1 MSRVAITGATGL
13 VGGNLAKALLE
24 RGHEVVCTKR
34 STSRTDHL
42 DELDVS
48 WVEATLGDPSSL
60 EAAFEGAQAVF
71 HCAAAVSI
79 KAKVTPTLHAAN
91 VVGTENILA
100 ACRAAGIERLV
111 HCSSTVAVGLATGD
125 ADANEDT
132 PWNFGDFGL
141 ADGYATTKRQSEE
154 LALGTED
161 LDVVAV
167 NPGFMFGPY
176 DVRPSSGALLLEV
189 VNRKVPGYSGG
200 VNSFVDVRDV
210 AEGMVLAMERGQRG
224 ERYILGGEN
233 LTYGQVFERIA
244 AVAGTK
250 APGLGVPY
258 WLAAVTGLFGDL
270 GEAITGK
277 EPLLNSNSMRWGYAE
292 GFRFSSDK
300 ARADL
305 GYTTR
310 PLEEGIAAALTW
322 FREHDMVG
330 PLPNF
335 P

>member
-1 MSRVAITGATGL
+1 MRVAITGATGL
-13 VGGNLAKALLE
+13 VGGNLAKALLDSG
-24 RGHEVVCTKR
+24 REVVATKR
-34 STSRTDHL
+34 ATSRTDHL
-42 DELDVS
+42 AGLDLT
-48 WVEATLGDPSSL
+48 WKEATLAEPEAL
-60 EAAFEGAQAVF
+60 AAAFEGCEAVF

-79 KAKVTPTLHAAN
+79 KAEVTPTLHAAN
-91 VVGTENILA
+91 VVGTENLLQ
-100 ACRAAGIERLV
+100 ACRQAGIARLV
-111 HCSSTVAVGLATGD
+111 HCSSTVAVGLATGPED
-125 ADANEDT
+125 ADEET

-141 ADGYATTKRQSEE
+141 ADGYATTKRRSEE
-154 LALGTED
+154 LALGTDD

-176 DVRPSSGALLLEV
+176 DLRPSSGAMILEV

-200 VNSFVDVRDV
+200 KNCFVDVRDV
-210 AEGMVLAMERGQRG
+210 AKGMVAALERGQRG

-244 AVAGTK
+244 AVAGTR
-250 APGLGVPY
+250 PPSLGVPK
-258 WLAAVTGLFGDL
+258 WVAMVPAVFGDL

-277 EPLLNSNSMRWGYAE
+277 EPLLNTNSIRWGYCE

-300 ARADL
+300 ARREL

-310 PLEEGIAAALTW
+310 PVEDGIAAALTW
-322 FREHDMVG
+322 FREHGMVG